1 MERWPSLSQEVAA
14 LNSELE
20 ATGIEKIKIP

>member
-1 MERWPSLSQEVAA
+1 MERWPGISREVAA

-20 ATGIEKIKIP
+20 AAGVEKIKVP